1 MVRRSAVMEL
11 DTQQGGNMQNWKIST
26 RLAAA
31 FGMLVVLLL
40 GVAGA
45 ALLQLSTLNAVTKQI
60 TSNNLISVE
69 LINKLGPTCPERAC
83 WSCAMCTTRA
93 RNTRPASS
101 SR

>member
-1 MVRRSAVMEL
+1 
-11 DTQQGGNMQNWKIST
+11 MQNWKIST

-69 LINKLGPTCPERAC
+69 LINKLGPT
-83 WSCAMCTTRA
+83 
-93 RNTRPASS
+93 
-101 SR
+101 